1 MFIQGEFQV
10 VVLAAGKGSRMSE
23 ITTGKPKCL
32 LPVGPRPLVWYP
44 LHKLQSA
51 GFSGYSRKIDLDI
64 KIEYVTISDN
74 EDLGTADSLRL
85 ISDKLKSD
93 VIVLSCDIV
102 SDVNLRSVI
111 DLFRTHDAS
120 IASML
125 LHPQPKESIVVPGPK
140 SKHKPERDLIGIDE
154 ETSRLVF
161 LASASDFEGELP
173 LPISLLRKHTN
184 LKMYSN
190 LIDTHV
196 YVLKNW
202 VIKYLKSDDKFMSLK
217 GELLPHII
225 KKQLSKPPKPVETK
239 DSILNTKDSGDIFAF
254 AREDEL
260 NLWIREASSY
270 NDHIG
275 DMKPAYHND
284 SIRCFAFIAPKDT
297 FGVRVN
303 TLSVYWSLNAKIID
317 KWSKITG
324 GKELI
329 LKSPKAIITSTQ
341 VDEKCVVWEGTKL
354 NEKTSFKNSII
365 GANSEVSSFSRV
377 FNSVV
382 MNNVIIKERTQAP
395 TKESI
400 AKITDCVSVLQTTG
414 GIYFAKFA
422 VADATVA
429 IVNNVV

>member
-1 MFIQGEFQV
+1 
-10 VVLAAGKGSRMSE
+10 
-23 ITTGKPKCL
+23 
-32 LPVGPRPLVWYP
+32 
-44 LHKLQSA
+44 
-51 GFSGYSRKIDLDI
+51 
-64 KIEYVTISDN
+64 
-74 EDLGTADSLRL
+74 
-85 ISDKLKSD
+85 
-93 VIVLSCDIV
+93 
-102 SDVNLRSVI
+102 
-111 DLFRTHDAS
+111 
-120 IASML
+120 
-125 LHPQPKESIVVPGPK
+125 
-140 SKHKPERDLIGIDE
+140 
-154 ETSRLVF
+154 
-161 LASASDFEGELP
+161 
-173 LPISLLRKHTN
+173 
-184 LKMYSN
+184 
-190 LIDTHV
+190 
-196 YVLKNW
+196 
-202 VIKYLKSDDKFMSLK
+202 MSLK

-324 GKELI
+324 GNELI

-341 VDEKCVVWEGTKL
+341 VDEKCVVWEGAKL

-382 MNNVIIKERTQAP
+382 MNNVIIKERVALENCIVSDGATI
-395 TKESI
+395 ESGCQI
-400 AKITDCVSVLQTTG
+400 KDCLIGSQHSVPEHSEHTNEVLT
-414 GIYFAKFA
+414 ISDRLMEF
-422 VADATVA
+422 
-429 IVNNVV
+429 

>member
-32 LPVGPRPLVWYP
+32 LPVGSRPLVWYP

-51 GFSGYSRKIDLDI
+51 GFSDVILIVLETQRNEIQGTLEKIDLDI

-125 LHPQPKESIVVPGPK
+125 LHPQPKETIVVPGPK

-202 VIKYLKSDDKFMSLK
+202 VIKYLKK
-217 GELLPHII
+217 
-225 KKQLSKPPKPVETK
+225 
-239 DSILNTKDSGDIFAF
+239 
-254 AREDEL
+254 
-260 NLWIREASSY
+260 
-270 NDHIG
+270 
-275 DMKPAYHND
+275 
-284 SIRCFAFIAPKDT
+284 
-297 FGVRVN
+297 
-303 TLSVYWSLNAKIID
+303 
-317 KWSKITG
+317 
-324 GKELI
+324 
-329 LKSPKAIITSTQ
+329 
-341 VDEKCVVWEGTKL
+341 
-354 NEKTSFKNSII
+354 
-365 GANSEVSSFSRV
+365 
-377 FNSVV
+377 
-382 MNNVIIKERTQAP
+382 
-395 TKESI
+395 
-400 AKITDCVSVLQTTG
+400 
-414 GIYFAKFA
+414 
-422 VADATVA
+422 
-429 IVNNVV
+429 